1 METVAAVTPSGM
13 GPKIVI
19 FIVILVGL
27 YYLYTFLS
35 SNSGLQGSVVL
46 NSVNSASPTT
56 PYTTTGDALPAIY
69 EGGELSL
76 NTWIYIND
84 YSINRGQN
92 KHVISIG
99 GSNFLT
105 CLVYLGPYK
114 NTLSVRVQ
122 TNPATNRRPAS
133 DSPSSSEVDLRVS
146 TVESLFGT
154 LQTESSLLNPNTPCD
169 ISTFELQKWVQ
180 VTVVLNNKT
189 CDVYMDGKL
198 TRSCVLPSFYRVD
211 KTNTKLTVCNYNGF
225 GGFVSNVSAYN
236 YALNPEQ
243 IWNLYMTGPGPQ
255 YSVMQYITSLFS
267 PSSAMTLDYPKKNIT
282 K

>member
-1 METVAAVTPSGM
+1 METVAAVTPSGT

-19 FIVILVGL
+19 FIVILVAL
-27 YYLYTFLS
+27 YYLYYFLTG
-35 SNSGLQGSVVL
+35 NSGLQGSVVL
-46 NSVNSASPTT
+46 NSVKSASPSTA
-56 PYTTTGDALPAIY
+56 YTTTGDALPAVY

-84 YSINRGQN
+84 YSVNRGQN
-92 KHVISIG
+92 KHVISLG

-105 CLVYLGPYK
+105 CLLYLGPYK

-122 TNPATNRRPAS
+122 TNAASNRKPSS
-133 DSPSSSEVDLRVS
+133 DSPKTSDVDLRVS
-146 TVESLFGT
+146 TVDSLFGT
-154 LQTESSLLNPNTPCD
+154 LQVESSLLDPNTPCD
-169 ISTFELQKWVQ
+169 ISTLELQKWVQ

-189 CDVYMDGKL
+189 CDVYIDGKL
-198 TRSCVLPSFYRVD
+198 TRSCVLPSFYRLD
-211 KTNTKLTVCNYNGF
+211 KTNTKLSVCDYNGF
-225 GGFVSNVSAYN
+225 GGYVSNVSAYN

-255 YSVMQYITSLFS
+255 YSVMEYITSLFS

-282 K
+282 S